1 MLCTSPDGHVRFIPT
16 CVGNTA
22 SCCWPPTTW
31 AVHPHVRGEHATM
44 NNGIGYVVG
53 SSPRAWGTPF
63 STHRAQVL
71 IRFIPTCVGN
81 THRPRLSGTIR
92 PVHPHVRGEHGLA
105 AVGIEVAAGSSP
117 RAWGTLVCT
126 TSPSKASRFIPTCVG
141 NTSVSARPGGP
152 WPVHPHVRGEHAS
165 NTASSWSPSG
175 SSPRAWGT
183 RPWRWCWT
191 ARCRFIP
198 TCVGNTRCRLPRSS
212 RCSVHPHVRGEHAY
226 LVPDADVEDGSSPR
240 AWGTQAAA
248 QVGRSSC
255 RFIPTCVGNTARA
268 RGG

>member
-1 MLCTSPDGHVRFIPT
+1 MTHFARMS
-16 CVGNTA
+16 
-22 SCCWPPTTW
+22 
-31 AVHPHVRGEHATM
+31 M
-44 NNGIGYVVG
+44 G
-53 SSPRAWGTPF
+53 S
-63 STHRAQVL
+63 
-71 IRFIPTCVGN
+71 
-81 THRPRLSGTIR
+81 
-92 PVHPHVRGEHGLA
+92 VHPHVRGEHGLA

-255 RFIPTCVGNTARA
+255 RFIPTCVGNTASSVPSRPRRPVHPHVRGEHQAHGQDVLDEGGSSPRA
-268 RGG
+268 WGTRDAQPHDRRPRRFIPTCVGNTAAASVDAERDDGSSPRAWGTRRC